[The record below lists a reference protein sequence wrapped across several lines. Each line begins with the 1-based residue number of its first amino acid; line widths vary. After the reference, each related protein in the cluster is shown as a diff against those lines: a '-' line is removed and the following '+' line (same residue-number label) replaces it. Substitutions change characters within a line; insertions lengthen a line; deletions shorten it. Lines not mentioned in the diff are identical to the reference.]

1 MVFSPLNFLKGT
13 NMNKLITKATCFYS
27 MLLLLIH
34 LLITIDKG
42 TINGLTII
50 EILVVGPLWVL
61 SNTITEE
68 EIKTITGINKIKKLL
83 NKSR

>member
-1 MVFSPLNFLKGT
+1 MVFSPLNFPRET
-13 NMNKLITKATCFYS
+13 NMNRLTIKAAYFYS